1 MMIPGSVVSRSAR
14 TIDKSG
20 PSRAAHNSSHSCST
34 ARLLPQIPPPDSQPR
49 PVILDTQLRSPP
61 TCRLL
66 KNYQSGQGRQPLF
79 LCRTSLKGSEQG
91 KSLEAAGATIVEVT
105 GMDWPSILSVL
116 HSLGVKRLMVEGG
129 AQVIESLFMARSTSS
144 ASGTGRAGDL
154 IDQLIV
160 TVSPN
165 FAGSDS
171 TGYKSPRWSDPVP
184 DKTKKQAS
192 AEEEEQTGAAFH
204 VRKKDW
210 FGDDAVW
217 IWTRAKT

>member
-1 MMIPGSVVSRSAR
+1 
-14 TIDKSG
+14 
-20 PSRAAHNSSHSCST
+20 
-34 ARLLPQIPPPDSQPR
+34 
-49 PVILDTQLRSPP
+49 
-61 TCRLL
+61 
-66 KNYQSGQGRQPLF
+66 
-79 LCRTSLKGSEQG
+79 
-91 KSLEAAGATIVEVT
+91 
-105 GMDWPSILSVL
+105 MDWPSILSVL

-129 AQVIESLFMARSTSS
+129 AQVIESLFMARSASS
-144 ASGTGRAGDL
+144 PASRAGDL

-184 DKTKKQAS
+184 GKTKKQAS
-192 AEEEEQTGAAFH
+192 EEEEETGAAFE

-217 IWTRAKT
+217 IWTRRKT

>member
-1 MMIPGSVVSRSAR
+1 
-14 TIDKSG
+14 
-20 PSRAAHNSSHSCST
+20 
-34 ARLLPQIPPPDSQPR
+34 
-49 PVILDTQLRSPP
+49 
-61 TCRLL
+61 
-66 KNYQSGQGRQPLF
+66 
-79 LCRTSLKGSEQG
+79 
-91 KSLEAAGATIVEVT
+91 
-105 GMDWPSILSVL
+105 MDWPSILSVL

-129 AQVIESLFMARSTSS
+129 AQVIESLFMARSASS
-144 ASGTGRAGDL
+144 ATSTTARAGDL

-184 DKTKKQAS
+184 GKTKKEAS
-192 AEEEEQTGAAFH
+192 KEEEEQTGAAFQ

-217 IWTRAKT
+217 IWTRAQS